1 MVGSVSHIS
10 QPREASGEGVFILG
24 DWRDTHIGFV
34 KAGESREANCK
45 NLFSFCG
52 MNWLLAFPARW
63 DLTHPSH
70 PWAGHGV
77 ATRHTDA
84 LQRISNIRRETCR
97 VWVGREAGHSKKRE
111 RGKGKDDKRKWGPG
125 GKRRK
130 GLGGRGS
137 GRKARRCEVKH
148 RKAGRREQKERTRRR
163 RGKIWREMERG
174 RRGETGER

>member
-1 MVGSVSHIS
+1 MVGSMSHIN
-10 QPREASGEGVFILG
+10 QPREASGKGVFILG

-34 KAGESREANCK
+34 KAGELREANCK
-45 NLFSFCG
+45 NQISFCG

-77 ATRHTDA
+77 
-84 LQRISNIRRETCR
+84 LQPHRRLAANIRR
-97 VWVGREAGHSKKRE
+97 VWVGREAGHRKKRE

-137 GRKARRCEVKH
+137 GRKARRCEEKH
-148 RKAGRREQKERTRRR
+148 RKAGRRKQKRKAEKTNR
-163 RGKIWREMERG
+163 K
-174 RRGETGER
+174 